1 MPWHWH
7 KNRLPSRV
15 GIMDVYSV
23 TTISEVSKLWYLS
36 RTAILYAID
45 AGLITARKSGKVWLI
60 SVNSVVK
67 RYGKP
72 VKSIIESEIEGNDIK
87 IRKE

>member
-15 GIMDVYSV
+15 GIIDVYSV

-36 RTAILYAID
+36 RTAILYARQPIFMPMPRHILSH
-45 AGLITARKSGKVWLI
+45 APLQHL
-60 SVNSVVK
+60 
-67 RYGKP
+67 
-72 VKSIIESEIEGNDIK
+72 
-87 IRKE
+87 